1 MPRALRGT
9 SRLPIVLASTIVA
22 LVSAACGPSRRA
34 PATPVP
40 EPLDTTPSL
49 IEPAPAHAIIPA
61 PESFRVVP
69 GAVFAIDSL
78 TPVVVRIAGSAADA
92 DTAAASRIASGLSAM
107 LAGEARAPARV
118 LAPADTVP
126 ARAIV
131 LLLDGASA
139 QGLGGEGYD
148 LRVTAEEVRIT
159 APRPAGLYYGV
170 QSFRQLL
177 PPSVEHRAALRRRLV
192 APAVHVTDTPRYP
205 WRGAMLD
212 VSRHFLEV
220 EDVKRYIDVMAL
232 YKLNRLHL
240 HLSDDQGWRVE
251 ITSWPNLARH
261 GGSSEVGG
269 GPGGFYTQAELRDLV
284 QYARERFIEIVPEID
299 VPGHTNAALASYPE
313 LNCDSIAPPR
323 YTGIRVGFSALC
335 VSREEPYR
343 FLADVVREIGA
354 ITGPWF
360 HIGGDEVERLTH
372 AEYLQF
378 IERAQSIVRGAG
390 KTMIGW
396 GEIAPAALDRET
408 IVQHWRKDSSFVHAA
423 RGGRVIISAG
433 PKMYLDMKYDST
445 TILGLQ
451 WAGRIEVRDSY
462 DWDPATYLP
471 GVSPEGVLGVEA
483 PLWSETLEKREDFE
497 FMAFPRLVAVAE
509 VGWSRPQVR
518 VWDDFRLRLAAHGPR
533 LAALGVNY
541 YRSPQVPWVR

>member
-1 MPRALRGT
+1 
-9 SRLPIVLASTIVA
+9 
-22 LVSAACGPSRRA
+22 
-34 PATPVP
+34 
-40 EPLDTTPSL
+40 
-49 IEPAPAHAIIPA
+49 
-61 PESFRVVP
+61 
-69 GAVFAIDSL
+69 
-78 TPVVVRIAGSAADA
+78 
-92 DTAAASRIASGLSAM
+92 
-107 LAGEARAPARV
+107 
-118 LAPADTVP
+118 
-126 ARAIV
+126 
-131 LLLDGASA
+131 
-139 QGLGGEGYD
+139 
-148 LRVTAEEVRIT
+148 
-159 APRPAGLYYGV
+159 
-170 QSFRQLL
+170 
-177 PPSVEHRAALRRRLV
+177 LRRRLI
-192 APAVHVTDTPRYP
+192 APAVRVTDSPRYP

-220 EDVKRYIDVMAL
+220 ADVKRYIDVMAL

-240 HLSDDQGWRVE
+240 HLSDDQGWRIE

-261 GGSSEVGG
+261 GGSTEVGG

-284 QYARERFIEIVPEID
+284 HYARERFIEIVPEID

-313 LNCDSIAPPR
+313 LNCDSIAPPL

-372 AEYLQF
+372 AQYLQF

-423 RGGRVIISAG
+423 RGGRVIVSAG

-471 GVSPEGVLGVEA
+471 SVSPDAVLGVEA

-509 VGWSRPQVR
+509 VGWSKPEVR
-518 VWDDFRLRLAAHGPR
+518 AWDGFRLRLAAHGPR